1 MTASDSP
8 LAAPR
13 EVKSADVRNHSKC
26 IMLLLLLA
34 LKDRNLRFICT
45 TAVYRAML
53 LI

>member
-26 IMLLLLLA
+26 IMLLFLA
-34 LKDRNLRFICT
+34 LNDRNFRFICT